1 MREHPGTFTAGL
13 MLVIIGIAFL
23 LDATDVLDVRPL
35 RLWPILLIAVG
46 AVILLGVR
54 RDDNADT

>member
-13 MLVIIGIAFL
+13 VLVVIGIAYL
-23 LDATDVLDVRPL
+23 LDVADLLDVRPL

-46 AVILLGVR
+46 AVIILGAR
-54 RDDNADT
+54 RDEDRS